1 MKFKFVRFYFFICL
15 VLLSLY
21 VIAQDTTA
29 NKKLPPKFRRI
40 SDSDETHVKAVPFF
54 GNYSPTTYISVSANF
69 GVLTRSMP
77 QNNLTGAGFL
87 LRFAGENKLRNENP
101 FFVET
106 GIMNFSEKETSE
118 FSNTFNEPLLIMPIN
133 IGYLFQASKFK
144 YGLSSGIAIVSS
156 YNIESQNDFFKTPKF
171 FNINP
176 LIEYE
181 YKHLL
186 LGGYYTF
193 IATNEPI
200 SYFGIKAGY
209 KFKIKPGIKY
219 IGDIKEKK

>member
-1 MKFKFVRFYFFICL
+1 MKFKFVRTYFFIWL
-15 VLLSLY
+15 ILLSFH
-21 VIAQDTTA
+21 VIAQDTLIGP
-29 NKKLPPKFRRI
+29 KKASNNRKYIYESIRGDRFGDNPPITYVSI
-40 SDSDETHVKAVPFF
+40 SAHF
-54 GNYSPTTYISVSANF
+54 GL
-69 GVLTRSMP
+69 LTKSMP
-77 QNNLTGAGFL
+77 QNKNTGAGFL
-87 LRFAGENKLRNENP
+87 LRFTGENKLRNENS

-209 KFKIKPGIKY
+209 KFKIKKGIKY